1 MKTIRQ
7 NLTAWYAKAD
17 DLVKTAGELQLDIR
31 DALVGL
37 DTLDAQWDF
46 VADQI
51 APPIAKQYGVVVV
64 RTRTGSVSFDNP
76 DGTRNSTA
84 LSKLRYWCE
93 HTTLMATSGSAA
105 KRQGSAAKRQK
116 KEPKVTPRKTQR
128 VSELLKAIYDLSAAE
143 RAALMIGLK

>member
-7 NLTAWYAKAD
+7 NLTAWYAKAN
-17 DLVKTAGELQLDIR
+17 DLVKTAGDIQLDIR

-37 DTLDAQWDF
+37 ESLDAQWDF
-46 VADQI
+46 VAEQI
-51 APPIAKQYGVVVV
+51 APPIAKQLGVVVV

-93 HTTLMATSGSAA
+93 LTTLMATSGSAA
-105 KRQGSAAKRQK
+105 KRQK
-116 KEPKVTPRKTQR
+116 KEPVVTPRKTKR
-128 VSELLKAIYDLSAAE
+128 VSDLLKQFNDLSAAE
-143 RAALMIGLK
+143 RAAFLLDAK

>member
-51 APPIAKQYGVVVV
+51 APPIAKQLGVVVV

-93 HTTLMATSGSAA
+93 LTTLMATS
-105 KRQGSAAKRQK
+105 GSAAKRQK

-143 RAALMIGLK
+143 RAALKLALK

>member
-7 NLTAWYAKAD
+7 NLTAWYAKAN
-17 DLVKTAGELQLDIR
+17 DLVKTAGDIQLDIR

-37 DTLDAQWDF
+37 ESLDAQWDF
-46 VADQI
+46 VAEQI
-51 APPIAKQYGVVVV
+51 APPIAKQYDAVIV

-93 HTTLMATSGSAA
+93 LTTLMATSGSAA
-105 KRQGSAAKRQK
+105 KRQK
-116 KEPKVTPRKTQR
+116 KEKEPVVTPRKTKR
-128 VSELLKAIYDLSAAE
+128 VSDLLKQFNDLSAAE
-143 RAALMIGLK
+143 RAAFLLDAK